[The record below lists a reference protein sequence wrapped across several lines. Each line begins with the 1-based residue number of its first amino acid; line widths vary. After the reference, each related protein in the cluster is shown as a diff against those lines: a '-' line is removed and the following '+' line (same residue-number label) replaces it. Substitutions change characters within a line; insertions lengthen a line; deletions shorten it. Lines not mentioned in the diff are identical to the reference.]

1 MMKLPI
7 GVDNFKELREGNYYY
22 VDKTDVIE
30 EILKNKSKISTYLRP
45 NGFKEKF

>member
-30 EILKNKSKISTYLRP
+30 EILKSKSKISAYLRP